1 MVDPT
6 ELCFNR
12 SEVDIET
19 LEESGAKDNH
29 QINYTNSGDVYLC
42 EYNSESGKEVYSVWE
57 SVDGSNSLME
67 CVDVA
72 VEK

>member
-19 LEESGAKDNH
+19 LEESGAKDKH